1 MKGVFLLKKKT
12 FPIEEVKELIN
23 KGDRIVDI
31 ANYFGV
37 SRALMGRWLK
47 ENNLQ
52 TKVVESRKRI
62 KELNEDDI
70 AKEYQEG
77 KCVREIC
84 EKYNISD
91 SVVERILDCKGISRR
106 TNSEVHTIYP
116 CDKDYF
122 KHIDSMDKSYLLGFL
137 CADGFVTDRNE
148 VGIGIKKDDINV
160 LYFFKEQLKSNKNIY
175 FKPDGTSAEL
185 RVQNKEL
192 TQDLIKYGVVP
203 RKSLIIDIGSV
214 IEKAELNEKQI
225 KAFLLGYYDGDG
237 GIYHYIPSEE
247 LKKEKGYYEQWHC
260 SVTGTY
266 ETCSYYKSYF
276 NGIGYFTQ
284 RHPERNNNNYTYQI
298 GGTNLVRNALSSLY
312 EIKDELSFYYDRQYK
327 KFKELCMKSPNK

>member
-1 MKGVFLLKKKT
+1 MKGVFLLRKKT

-106 TNSEVHTIYP
+106 NNSEVHTIYT

-148 VGIGIKKDDINV
+148 VGIGIKKDDINI

-225 KAFLLGYYDGDG
+225 KAFLLGYC
-237 GIYHYIPSEE
+237 
-247 LKKEKGYYEQWHC
+247 EQWQC

-312 EIKDELSFYYDRQYK
+312 EIKDELSFYYDRKYK
-327 KFKELCMKSPNK
+327 KFKELCIKSPNK